1 MPRYS
6 RGGFPQGRSM
16 VERALSYCAGE
27 VRRHDP
33 DRFLTA
39 LFAPAERREDLFA
52 LYAFNLEVARTRE
65 MVSEA
70 LLGRMRL
77 EWWRETIEGVYAGNP
92 RRHEVARPLAE
103 AVGRARLSRIHF
115 DRLIDAREAD
125 FEDVPPASLEALVA
139 YAEATSSSLVALALE
154 VLGVRGAATDS
165 AASSRDAGE
174 GAPRAPAAAAVA
186 REVGIAWALTGLLRA
201 VPFHAQHRR
210 LYLPADLMASA
221 GAKAGELFE
230 RGRTSGLAL
239 VVERVA
245 TRAREHLA
253 AARRLR
259 PALSPAALPALL
271 PATLADAYLAEL
283 RRKDFDPFALD
294 HRPRRV
300 LKPLRLAL
308 AAMLARY

>member
-39 LFAPAERREDLFA
+39 LFAPADRREDLFA

-77 EWWRETIEGVYAGNP
+77 EWWRETIAGIYAGDS
-92 RRHEVARPLAE
+92 RRHEVASALAR
-103 AVGRARLSRIHF
+103 AVARAGLSRGNF

-125 FEDVPPASLEALVA
+125 LDDAAPASLEALVA

-154 VLGVRGAATDS
+154 ALDVRGEAAT
-165 AASSRDAGE
+165 AA
-174 GAPRAPAAAAVA
+174 A
-186 REVGIAWALTGLLRA
+186 REVGIAWALVGLLRA
-201 VPFHAQHRR
+201 VPFHAQRRR
-210 LYLPADLMASA
+210 LYLPQDLMAATSV
-221 GAKAGELFE
+221 KAGELFE
-230 RGRTSGLAL
+230 RGRASGLPQ

-245 TRAREHLA
+245 ARAREHLV

-259 PALSPAALPALL
+259 PRLPHAALPALL
-271 PATLADAYLAEL
+271 LATLADAYLAAL
-283 RRKDFDPFALD
+283 RRARYDPFALD
-294 HRPRRV
+294 QQRKRP
-300 LKPLRLAL
+300 LKPVRLTIAAAL
-308 AAMLARY
+308 GRY